1 MKIIIL
7 GAGSWGTA
15 LACLL
20 CQNGHDV
27 TLQSWMPQQIEDM
40 RADGENKQFLPG
52 KKLPPELKLTT
63 EMSAVSGAELVL
75 FAVPSPALPEVAA
88 QARPFLQEAAL
99 LLNVAK
105 GFEQSGTRR
114 LSQILQ
120 EICPGYHCVTLSG
133 PSHAEEVAREQITLV
148 AVSGAPLPVLQAVQA
163 AFSNSYFRVYT
174 NSDLIGVEVGGAM
187 KNVIALCAGILD
199 GLGMGDNAK
208 AALMTRGLAEMT
220 RLGLAMGAKSATFAG
235 LTGVGDLIV
244 TCTSRHSRNY
254 RAGVRIG
261 QGIPCQQV
269 IEEMGMVV
277 EGAYAT
283 ECVHQLSRLYQVD
296 TPISDKCYQ
305 VLYEGEDPRSA
316 MMELMR
322 RTYRSEEE

>member
-1 MKIIIL
+1 
-7 GAGSWGTA
+7 
-15 LACLL
+15 
-20 CQNGHDV
+20 
-27 TLQSWMPQQIEDM
+27 
-40 RADGENKQFLPG
+40 
-52 KKLPPELKLTT
+52 
-63 EMSAVSGAELVL
+63 
-75 FAVPSPALPEVAA
+75 VA
-88 QARPFLQEAAL
+88 
-99 LLNVAK
+99 
-105 GFEQSGTRR
+105 
-114 LSQILQ
+114 
-120 EICPGYHCVTLSG
+120 LSG
-133 PSHAEEVAREQITLV
+133 PSHAEEVAMEHPTLV
-148 AVSGAPLPVLQAVQA
+148 AVSGAPLPVLQAVQE

>member
-1 MKIIIL
+1 MNIIVL

-27 TLQSWMPQQIEDM
+27 TLQSWMPQQIEEM

-52 KKLPPELKLTT
+52 KKLPPGLKLTT
-63 EMSAVSGAELVL
+63 EMSAVADAELVL
-75 FAVPSPALPEVAA
+75 FAVPSPALPDVAA
-88 QARPFLQEAAL
+88 QARPYLRPGVVL
-99 LLNVAK
+99 INVAK
-105 GFEQSGTRR
+105 GFEQGGTRR
-114 LSQILQ
+114 LSQLLQ
-120 EICPGYHCVTLSG
+120 QACPGHPCVALSG
-133 PSHAEEVAREQITLV
+133 PSHAEEVAMEHPTLV
-148 AVSGAPLPVLQAVQA
+148 AVSGAPLPVLQAVQE